1 MLEFREVA
9 VSLGDFRLSANFTL
23 QAGSRVAVIGPS
35 GSGKSTLL
43 ALISGFLRP
52 DRGQVLW
59 QGRDLAPLG
68 PGQRPVSVLFQDQN
82 LFPHL
87 DVAQNVGL
95 GLRPDLR
102 LSADQRAEV
111 EGALARVGLGG
122 LAERRPAQLS
132 GGQQSRVALA
142 RVLLRARPILLLDEP
157 FGALGPALKD
167 EMLDLLAE
175 IAGQTAAT
183 VLMVTHDPDDA
194 RRFAPQTIMV
204 HDGKADPPVPTGAL
218 LDDPPPELRAYL
230 GG

>member
-1 MLEFREVA
+1 MLEFRDIRVT
-9 VSLGDFRLSANFTL
+9 LGDFSLAADFAVP
-23 QAGSRVAVIGPS
+23 AGARVALIGPS

-43 ALISGFLRP
+43 SLVSGFLLP

-59 QGRDLAPLG
+59 QGHDLAPLP

-87 DVAQNVGL
+87 TVAQNVGL

-102 LSADQRAEV
+102 LSPDQHQQV
-111 EGALARVGLGG
+111 TQALARVGLSGMG
-122 LAERRPAQLS
+122 DRRPAQLS

-175 IAGQTAAT
+175 IAGQTGAT

-194 RRFAPQTIMV
+194 RRFASQTIV
-204 HDGKADPPVPTGAL
+204 IHDGRAEPPAETGPL
-218 LDDPPPELRAYL
+218 LDNPPPDLRAYL